1 MKHPLIGVLFLSALF
16 SWNGSKACAAEPITL
31 EPITSQA
38 DSSFLQGLI
47 NKVVETVTTVA
58 EDDIYGTWNYRGS
71 ACTFESDDLL
81 KKAGGEVAARQVEK
95 KMDETFAKVG
105 IKEGMCSYTFNED
118 KTFSAVMGKK
128 TLNGTFEYDAKEK
141 TLTMTFFKLAKMNVT
156 VKRTGRNMDLL
167 FDADKLLKV
176 LQLASSVSSLKSV
189 AALGKVAEQFDGLLL
204 GYQLEKN

>member
-1 MKHPLIGVLFLSALF
+1 MKHTLIGMLFLSVLF
-16 SWNGSKACAAEPITL
+16 SWNGSKVCATEPSTL
-31 EPITSQA
+31 EPLTSQA

-47 NKVVETVTTVA
+47 NKVVENVTTVA

-95 KMDETFAKVG
+95 KMDETFAKIG
-105 IKEGMCSYTFNED
+105 IEEGMCSYTFNED
-118 KTFSAVMGKK
+118 KTFSAVIGKK

-141 TLTMTFFKLAKMNVT
+141 TLTMTFLKLAKMNVT

-167 FDADKLLKV
+167 FDADKMLKV

-189 AALGKVAEQFDGLLL
+189 AALGKMAEQFDGLLL

>member
-1 MKHPLIGVLFLSALF
+1 MKHTLIGMLFLSVLF
-16 SWNGSKACAAEPITL
+16 SWNGSKVCATEPATL
-31 EPITSQA
+31 EPLTSQA

-47 NKVVETVTTVA
+47 NKVVENVTTVA

-118 KTFSAVMGKK
+118 KTFSAVIGKK

-141 TLTMTFFKLAKMNVT
+141 TLTMTFLKLAKMNVT

-167 FDADKLLKV
+167 FDADKMLKV

-189 AALGKVAEQFDGLLL
+189 AALGKMAEQFDGLLL

>member
-1 MKHPLIGVLFLSALF
+1 MKHTLIGMLFLSVLF
-16 SWNGSKACAAEPITL
+16 SWNGSKVCATEPSTL
-31 EPITSQA
+31 EPLTSQA

-47 NKVVETVTTVA
+47 NKVVENVTTVA

-95 KMDETFAKVG
+95 KMDETFAKIG
-105 IKEGMCSYTFNED
+105 IEEGMCSYTFNED
-118 KTFSAVMGKK
+118 KTFSAVIGKK
-128 TLNGTFEYDAKEK
+128 TLNGTFEYDTKEK
-141 TLTMTFFKLAKMNVT
+141 TLTMAFFKLAKMNVT

-167 FDADKLLKV
+167 FDADKMLKV

-189 AALGKVAEQFDGLLL
+189 AALGKMAEQFDGLLL